1 MRRFIY
7 ILLLALCAQSV
18 EAKTYTIEECRTMA
32 LETSKNLKSSS
43 EKILAAE
50 DLLSAYRSNY
60 LPNFS
65 LSASYLYST
74 SSFDAAI
81 SGGYL
86 PIFTNGVYDP
96 TSVAYMPDQNYE
108 LEIGS
113 VYNAGLMAAQPIYM
127 GGKVTNAIKLARV
140 GVEVSKLEQRVSE
153 SSVIEQADNAFY
165 KVIEVEELLLSA
177 QKYQS
182 VVEELHRQVER
193 AEAQGMKSRNDVMK
207 VAVKLNEAKLLTQK
221 ATNGVRLAKMNLCYT
236 IGLPLMTT
244 DFALQ
249 VSLEMDYRVDDSNL
263 NISARPEYA
272 MLGSQIEAKEL
283 EAKLTRGDFLP
294 SVSAIASY
302 GYTNGVKLNG
312 NTMFNNAGFTGGV
325 TMNIPIFH
333 WGEGRRKTSAKKREI
348 TIAQNQMEDM
358 SQLMTLELMQAINI
372 YNESILEVQLS
383 TSAVAQAEENMRLSK
398 NQYIAG
404 METLADHLEAQA
416 MWQNAMSE
424 LTISRSKNRI
434 AYTQYLKCR
443 GEL

>member
-1 MRRFIY
+1 
-7 ILLLALCAQSV
+7 
-18 EAKTYTIEECRTMA
+18 
-32 LETSKNLKSSS
+32 
-43 EKILAAE
+43 
-50 DLLSAYRSNY
+50 
-60 LPNFS
+60 
-65 LSASYLYST
+65 
-74 SSFDAAI
+74 
-81 SGGYL
+81 
-86 PIFTNGVYDP
+86 
-96 TSVAYMPDQNYE
+96 
-108 LEIGS
+108 
-113 VYNAGLMAAQPIYM
+113 
-127 GGKVTNAIKLARV
+127 
-140 GVEVSKLEQRVSE
+140 
-153 SSVIEQADNAFY
+153 
-165 KVIEVEELLLSA
+165 
-177 QKYQS
+177 
-182 VVEELHRQVER
+182 
-193 AEAQGMKSRNDVMK
+193 
-207 VAVKLNEAKLLTQK
+207 
-221 ATNGVRLAKMNLCYT
+221 
-236 IGLPLMTT
+236 
-244 DFALQ
+244 
-249 VSLEMDYRVDDSNL
+249 LEMDYRVDDSNL